1 MEQHEIKLVEED
13 NTIYE
18 IDMTVS
24 GENNWQQKG
33 QWRQMRREG
42 WHLKRTG
49 QKRTRKYGKE
59 Q

>member
-18 IDMTVS
+18 IDMDCVRRK
-24 GENNWQQKG
+24 QL
-33 QWRQMRREG
+33 RHMRREG

-49 QKRTRKYGKE
+49 QKRTIKYGKE